1 MTDSNAEILSTEL
14 TIHFGATLAV
24 TTTASGFSD
33 WIRPAASFSTKW
45 KGSPS
50 GAQIVLAAEHTQ
62 NNILAPLLEEIIGL
76 AQQRL
81 TEVRRG
87 A

>member
-1 MTDSNAEILSTEL
+1 MTEPAEVLETEL
-14 TIHFGATLAV
+14 TLHFGATLSV

-45 KGSPS
+45 KGAPT
-50 GAQIVLAAEHTQ
+50 GEQIVTAAESIQ
-62 NNILAPLLEEIIGL
+62 NTILAPLLDEIIAL

-81 TEVRRG
+81 TEARRG
-87 A
+87 G